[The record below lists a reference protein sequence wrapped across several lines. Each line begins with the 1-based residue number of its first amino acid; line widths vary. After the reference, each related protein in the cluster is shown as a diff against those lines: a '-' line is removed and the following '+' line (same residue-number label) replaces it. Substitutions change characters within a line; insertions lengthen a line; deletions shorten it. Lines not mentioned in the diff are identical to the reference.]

1 MQIKFEE
8 EEKGGDHMIN
18 PENDGSSSSDEDF
31 DKLDNNSIIERI
43 AEKGVADIA
52 EVRL

>member
-8 EEKGGDHMIN
+8 EKKGGDHMIN

-31 DKLDNNSIIERI
+31 DKLVKKHMPKVKKMSRYS
-43 AEKGVADIA
+43 AEDV
-52 EVRL
+52 